1 MVSAQNKLMKT
12 NNRDTNNKLKNLTP
26 TGEGHNGM
34 DEDDGPGGGRRR
46 NGVYIW
52 ASGVQQKI
60 VLKTQ

>member
-1 MVSAQNKLMKT
+1 MASAQNKLMEM
-12 NNRDTNNKLKNLTP
+12 NSIGINNKIKNLTP